1 MMLYRKALIHFAFD
15 KKWGEA
21 KQLLSEHPNLRAAI
35 TKRFQL
41 YLDVSHKASIQETAQ
56 ATSMLKNFVKR
67 QETIVEETEEGE
79 KTRTKTIFKEDELD
93 LLHTYPDEHPKPL
106 PKEPFTG
113 RYLLLRTLCSVTTE
127 HKVRSPLIVDTVTS
141 CYANS

>member
-41 YLDVSHKASIQETAQ
+41 YLDVSHKSSIQETAQ

-79 KTRTKTIFKEDELD
+79 KTRTKTIFKDV
-93 LLHTYPDEHPKPL
+93 H
-106 PKEPFTG
+106 
-113 RYLLLRTLCSVTTE
+113 RV
-127 HKVRSPLIVDTVTS
+127 
-141 CYANS
+141 